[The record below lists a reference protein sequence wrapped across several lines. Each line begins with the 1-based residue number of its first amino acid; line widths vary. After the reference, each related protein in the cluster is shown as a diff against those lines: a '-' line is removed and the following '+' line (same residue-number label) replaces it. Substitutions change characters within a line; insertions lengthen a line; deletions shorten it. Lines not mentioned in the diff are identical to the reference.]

1 MGANNGTVNI
11 HQGHRQRVKN
21 RFLEHGLD
29 TFDDYQL
36 LEILLFYA
44 VPKKDTN
51 EMAHMLINKFGSLCG
66 VLRADYEELMEVKGI
81 GENAA
86 SLIKFFQMFAQRFL
100 REEFENDE
108 ERKSMDSTQ
117 NAKEYCQTL
126 YLGETH
132 ESVYAVALDADLCV
146 VKAKRLFTGTPDSV
160 AISPRS
166 IIEFVIKCKC
176 NAVLLSHNHPN
187 GSCLPSKTDYEV
199 TKIIGKALNE
209 SNMLLVDHIIVGRD
223 GVLSVNQRML

>member
-1 MGANNGTVNI
+1 MGANNETENV
-11 HQGHRQRVKN
+11 HHGHRQRVKK
-21 RFLEHGLD
+21 RFLEYGLD
-29 TFDDYQL
+29 TLDDYQL

-51 EMAHMLINKFGSLCG
+51 EMAHLLINKFGSLCG

-100 REEFENDE
+100 REEFENHE
-108 ERKSMDSTQ
+108 ERKSMASSD
-117 NAKEYCQTL
+117 NAKEYCKTL

-132 ESVYAVALDADLCV
+132 ESVYAVALDSNLCV
-146 VKAKRLFTGTPDSV
+146 MKSKKLFTGSPDSV
-160 AISPRS
+160 AVSARV
-166 IIEFVIKCKC
+166 IIEFIIKCKC

-187 GSCLPSKTDYEV
+187 GSCLPSKTDTEV
-199 TKIIGKALNE
+199 TKKIGKALAE
-209 SNMLLVDHIIVGRD
+209 SNIQLVDHIIIGRD
-223 GVLSVNQRML
+223 GALSMNQRVF